1 MTRHGSSATA
11 GTTPPVVSV
20 VGRKN
25 SGKTTLV
32 VALAAELQRRG
43 LRVASI
49 KHSHH
54 DFEVDQPG
62 KDSWRHFHEG
72 GVEAVLIA
80 SSSRIALVMR
90 ATDADQDPEQ
100 LIARYFA
107 GDTYDVVLVEAFT
120 CTPFPR
126 IEVFRTAVHP
136 SPLYDAG
143 ASAAPEMD
151 HAVSRP
157 GPYLAMV
164 TDAPHTLT
172 APFPVVALRP
182 DNAHVGVLAGLIQV
196 ELQRQADQRSNR

>member
-11 GTTPPVVSV
+11 GTMPPVVSV

-25 SGKTTLV
+25 SGKTTLL

-72 GVEAVLIA
+72 GVEAVLVA
-80 SSSRIALVMR
+80 SPSRIALIVR
-90 ATDADQDPEQ
+90 ATGADQDPER
-100 LIARYFA
+100 LIARHLA
-107 GDTYDVVLVEAFT
+107 GAAYDLVLVEAFT
-120 CTPFPR
+120 CTSFPR
-126 IEVFRTAVHP
+126 IEVFRTAVHA

-143 ASAAPEMD
+143 GTAALEMD
-151 HAVSRP
+151 LTAPRP
-157 GPYLAMV
+157 GPYLAIV
-164 TDAPHTLT
+164 TDAPHALT
-172 APFPVVALRP
+172 APFPVVALHA
-182 DNAHVGVLAGLIQV
+182 DNGHVNVLAGLIQV
-196 ELQRQADQRSNR
+196 ELQRQAAERSHR